1 MDWNKPVPFHAI
13 RSRLQGKSTW
23 DHTFATIRYF
33 WALLAKTTTDVID
46 LIIIVDDISLNNG
59 GCACNTAVA
68 LGKLGI
74 DTAVI
79 GKVGCDT
86 FGD

>member
-1 MDWNKPVPFHAI
+1 
-13 RSRLQGKSTW
+13 
-23 DHTFATIRYF
+23 
-33 WALLAKTTTDVID
+33 

-86 FGD
+86 FGDYLVKVMDDVGLDTPF